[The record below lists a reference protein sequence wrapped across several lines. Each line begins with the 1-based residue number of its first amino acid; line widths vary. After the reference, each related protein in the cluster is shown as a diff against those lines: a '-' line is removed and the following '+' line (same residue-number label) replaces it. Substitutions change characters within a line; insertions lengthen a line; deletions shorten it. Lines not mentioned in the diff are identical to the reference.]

1 MAGGM
6 EANKNKFIE
15 DWGSARETLE
25 QNFRWTRRNFAL
37 IGLFGIALPVLVYKG
52 IVKEFVI
59 SISLPPFLVSYVI
72 FEWKLLRETEVCMF
86 GLWCSYVVQENVC
99 QNMQDEDAGRPYR
112 KFIDLFWPKL
122 AISVKFKNHGDKLTR
137 CEKETILMI
146 HDSGKSIL
154 MTRGEVQEG
163 AKEMIVCLK
172 ILGGASR

>member
-72 FEWKLLRETEVCMF
+72 FEVGFHFCLGFFLDLVSIWLSICRLVFLGFCFEVGVF
-86 GLWCSYVVQENVC
+86 RV
-99 QNMQDEDAGRPYR
+99 
-112 KFIDLFWPKL
+112 I
-122 AISVKFKNHGDKLTR
+122 
-137 CEKETILMI
+137 
-146 HDSGKSIL
+146 
-154 MTRGEVQEG
+154 
-163 AKEMIVCLK
+163 
-172 ILGGASR
+172 